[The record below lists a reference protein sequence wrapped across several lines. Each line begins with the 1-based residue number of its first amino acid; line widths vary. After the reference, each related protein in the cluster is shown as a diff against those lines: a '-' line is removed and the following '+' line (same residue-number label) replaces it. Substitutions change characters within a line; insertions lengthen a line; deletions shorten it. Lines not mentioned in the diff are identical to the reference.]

1 MRSRFGMVI
10 GMFLMLMLVM
20 MAGLF
25 LVYVFEEGDSFEYV
39 LMGMLALGGLSWIAF
54 RGPIGRAIASLL
66 EGGSNDADSV
76 TSARLA
82 EVEGRL
88 QEITLEMQR
97 FMEIEERLDFTER
110 LLAQSA
116 EPQVRED
123 QRR

>member
-54 RGPIGRAIASLL
+54 RGPIGKAIASLL

>member
-88 QEITLEMQR
+88 QEISLEMQR

>member
-54 RGPIGRAIASLL
+54 RGPIGKAIASLL

-88 QEITLEMQR
+88 QEISLEMQR

>member
-25 LVYVFEEGDSFEYV
+25 LVYLFEEGDSLEYV

-54 RGPIGRAIASLL
+54 RGPIGKAIASLL

-88 QEITLEMQR
+88 QEISLEMQR

>member
-10 GMFLMLMLVM
+10 GMVLMLMLVM
-20 MAGLF
+20 LAGLF

-54 RGPIGRAIASLL
+54 RGPIGKAIASLL

-88 QEITLEMQR
+88 QEISLEMQR

>member
-20 MAGLF
+20 LAGLF

-54 RGPIGRAIASLL
+54 RGPIGKAIASLL

-88 QEITLEMQR
+88 QEISLEMQR